1 MRNIE
6 HRLKR
11 LEQRKG
17 EQFTDVLV
25 LIKKGKYYD
34 ELTEAQQERYAQYYY
49 GFSRQSLNEFINVFR
64 DKQTTEAEAMH
75 FLLEK
80 KPKPPTPE
88 EMEQRRIEIE
98 EYMRMP
104 IEEN

>member
-1 MRNIE
+1 MMNIQR
-6 HRLKR
+6 RLKK
-11 LEQRKG
+11 LELRKG
-17 EQFTDVLV
+17 EQFTDVLT
-25 LIKKGKYYD
+25 LIQKRKYYD
-34 ELTEAQQERYAQYYY
+34 ELNEAEQERYAQYYY

-98 EYMRMP
+98 EYMRMT